1 MPCGATLDGWVMV
14 ERSDRMWSTGKG
26 NGKLLQYSCLESPM
40 NSMIRQKD
48 RTLKGKLPRL
58 VGARYATADQCINY
72 ARNNK
77 EMEPKQRQN
86 PSVGRTGD
94 RSKIQCRRE
103 QFACIGTWIVRSMN
117 QGKFEVVKQEM
128 KRVNTD
134 ILGIRELRWT
144 GEGEFN
150 SDDIISTIV
159 GRNSLEEMELISQS
173 TRV

>member
-1 MPCGATLDGWVMV
+1 
-14 ERSDRMWSTGKG
+14 MWSTGKG

-94 RSKIQCRRE
+94 RSKIQCCRE
-103 QFACIGTWIVRSMN
+103 QYCIGTWTVWSMN
-117 QGKFEVVKQEM
+117 QGKFEVVKQEK
-128 KRVNTD
+128 KRVDTD
-134 ILGIRELRWT
+134 FLEISKLRWT
-144 GEGEFN
+144 EMGEFK
-150 SDDIISTIV
+150 SDDHYIYYCGQEFLRRNGVDIIV
-159 GRNSLEEMELISQS
+159 N
-173 TRV
+173 